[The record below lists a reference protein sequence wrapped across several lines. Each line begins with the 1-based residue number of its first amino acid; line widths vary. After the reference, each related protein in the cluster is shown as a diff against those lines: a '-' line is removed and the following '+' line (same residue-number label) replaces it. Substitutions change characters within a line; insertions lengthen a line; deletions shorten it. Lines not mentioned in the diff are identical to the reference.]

1 MVLHHVSLGTND
13 LKRSKAFYDP
23 LMAELG
29 LRLIKESERLI
40 CYGLTETVFS
50 VEKPIDGERAMAGN
64 GTHVA
69 FHAGRR
75 KVVSVCHKAGLA
87 NGGTDEGAPG
97 IRSEYDPNYYAAFL
111 RDPDGNK
118 IEIVTFAAE

>member
-1 MVLHHVSLGTND
+1 MIHHVSVGTND
-13 LKRSKAFYDP
+13 LKKAKAFYDP

-50 VEKPIDGERAMAGN
+50 VERPVDQQRATAGN

-75 KVVSVCHKAGLA
+75 NVVRACYEVGLP
-87 NGGTDEGAPG
+87 TEGRTRERLP
-97 IRSEYDPNYYAAFL
+97 YDPNTTRTTTPASSGTRTAT
-111 RDPDGNK
+111 RSRS
-118 IEIVTFAAE
+118 